1 MKVMKTM
8 KYLTLILTTLLA
20 FAITSCDDDDTLVKE
35 GNDPEV
41 TYSKEG
47 ETTFAVSEGILF
59 KDETQFGNGDQNFIY
74 TGKDVVI
81 KKGVYNLVGWVYLAK
96 GSKLV
101 IEPGTI
107 IKGDMKTMAAL
118 IVEPSAQLIAKGEKN
133 NPIVFTSAQPKG
145 ERRPGDWGGLI
156 ICGNANNNLMTQQIE
171 GGPRTKH
178 GGNDDNDNSGVFS
191 YIRVEFAGYPF
202 QKDKEI
208 NAVTFGSVGKGTTVD
223 HIQVSYSNDDSYEWF
238 GGSVNCKNLVAYKGW
253 DDDFDT
259 DNGFSGHIQYCLSI
273 RDPKIADVSQSNGFE
288 SDNCADGNSTASPT
302 TSSIFSNVTFIGPA
316 TEKNKAAGFT
326 NTPEYIT
333 AGNMY
338 PTNPDNNSGLG
349 KFQAAIQ
356 IRRSSNLNCFNSV
369 AVGYPIGL
377 IIDGEKGN
385 CVEAAKAGKINL
397 QNIFFVGMDAIGTDA
412 NKEYR
417 DILGIYENGKI
428 TFDETKESNS
438 STFFKSQTGNKVFTE
453 TELNLVSSNIIDQGY
468 LPGTGS
474 PLLNAASFENVTSN
488 FIDKTVTYIGAFSGT
503 SDNWLEGWTNFDPQ
517 NADY

>member
-20 FAITSCDDDDTLVKE
+20 FAITGCDDDDTLVKE
-35 GNDPEV
+35 GDDPEV
-41 TYSKEG
+41 TYSSEG

-59 KDETQFGNGDQNFIY
+59 NNSSQLGNGDQNFVY
-74 TGKDVVI
+74 TGKDYTI
-81 KKGVYNLVGWVYLAK
+81 KKGVYTLVGWVYLAK
-96 GSKLV
+96 GSKLT

-107 IKGDMKTMAAL
+107 IKGDKKTMASL
-118 IVEPSAQLIAKGEKN
+118 IVEPGAQLIAKGDKN
-133 NPIVFTSAQPKG
+133 NPIIFTSAEPKG
-145 ERRPGDWGGLI
+145 SRKPGDWGGLI
-156 ICGNANNNLMTQQIE
+156 ICGNAKNNLKNQQIE

-178 GGNDDNDNSGVFS
+178 GGDNDDDNSGIYS

-208 NAVTFGSVGKGTTVD
+208 NAITFGSVGRGTTVD

-288 SDNCADGNSTASPT
+288 SDNCADGNSTASPL
-302 TSSIFSNVTFIGPA
+302 TSCVFSNVTFIGPA
-316 TEKNKAAGFT
+316 TEKNKTAGF
-326 NTPEYIT
+326 NNDASYING
-333 AGNMY
+333 GNMY
-338 PTNPDNNSGLG
+338 PNNNSGLG
-349 KFQAAIQ
+349 KFQSAMQ
-356 IRRSSNLNCFNSV
+356 IRRSSRLNCFNSV

-385 CVEAAKAGKINL
+385 SVESAKEGHITL
-397 QNIFFVGMDAIGTDA
+397 QNIFFAGMDAIGTDA

-417 DILGIYENGKI
+417 DILGTYEGGKI
-428 TFDETKESNS
+428 TFDETKESFS
-438 STFFKSQTGNKVFTE
+438 STFFKSQPGNKVFTE
-453 TELNLVSSNIIDQGY
+453 AELNLIASNGIDQNY

-474 PLLNAASFENVTSN
+474 PLLNAASFENVTSS
-488 FIDKTVTYIGAFSGT
+488 FIDKTVTYIGAFSGA